1 MAGSVPIEPTAR
13 TPRAVPR
20 LSQRWQGLI
29 AGLRVYADPR
39 MMIVFFLGGAS
50 GLPLA
55 LTAGTFTIWL
65 ARTGVDKSTIGLL
78 TVVALPYT
86 LKFLWAPLVDRLPI
100 PGLGR
105 WLGRRR
111 GWALA
116 TQFALMAAIAAM
128 ALTDPASN
136 PGLLAVFALLV
147 AIASASQDIVLD
159 AYRVEILDP
168 PQYGAGAATFVFG
181 YRLGMLVSG
190 AGALYLADV
199 VSWREVYLIMAG
211 ALLIGMATVLLA
223 REPKVPLKIPD
234 GATLAQV
241 LRSAIIEPLL
251 DFMKRPLWLAILL
264 FVFLFKLGD
273 ALAGTMTGP
282 FMVELGFT
290 NTEIANISKIYGFI
304 ATIVGLALGG
314 YLIPRFGVV
323 RTLWAGGIL
332 QMLSN
337 LLFALQATLG
347 HDLGALAVTIGV
359 ENFSGGIGTAALV
372 AYLSGLCNLLY
383 TATQYALLSALAS
396 AARAVLGAPTGKL
409 AEVVDWVTFFGLTAA
424 LALPGLATLAW
435 LNAKR
440 GIGPLKSSAGPNPHA
455 D

>member
-1 MAGSVPIEPTAR
+1 MV
-13 TPRAVPR
+13 
-20 LSQRWQGLI
+20 
-29 AGLRVYADPR
+29 
-39 MMIVFFLGGAS
+39 IVFFLGGAS

-65 ARTGVDKSTIGLL
+65 ARSGVDKSTIGIL

-100 PGLGR
+100 PGLGS

-116 TQFALMAAIAAM
+116 TQLALMAGIAAM
-128 ALTDPASN
+128 ALADPVSH

-199 VSWREVYLIMAG
+199 VSWRDVYLIMAG

-223 REPKVPLKIPD
+223 REPKVPFKTPD
-234 GATLAQV
+234 GASLAQV
-241 LRSAIIEPLL
+241 LRSAVVEPLL

-282 FMVELGFT
+282 FLVELAFT
-290 NTEIANISKIYGFI
+290 NTEIANISKLYGFI
-304 ATIVGLALGG
+304 ATIVGLAFGG

-347 HDLGALAVTIGV
+347 HDLGALALTIGV

-409 AEVVDWVTFFGLTAA
+409 AEVLDWVSFFGLTAA
-424 LALPGLATLAW
+424 LALPGLAVLAW
-435 LNAKR
+435 LNAKG
-440 GIGPLKSSAGPNPHA
+440 GIGALKPPARANPVA

>member
-223 REPKVPLKIPD
+223 REPKVPIKTPD
-234 GATLAQV
+234 GTSLAQL
-241 LRSAIIEPLL
+241 LRSAILEPLL

-290 NTEIANISKIYGFI
+290 NTEIANISKLYGFI

-409 AEVVDWVTFFGLTAA
+409 AELLDWVAFFGLTAA
-424 LALPGLATLAW
+424 LALPGLAVLAW
-435 LNAKR
+435 LNAKG
-440 GIGPLKSSAGPNPHA
+440 GIGALHPTARANPVA